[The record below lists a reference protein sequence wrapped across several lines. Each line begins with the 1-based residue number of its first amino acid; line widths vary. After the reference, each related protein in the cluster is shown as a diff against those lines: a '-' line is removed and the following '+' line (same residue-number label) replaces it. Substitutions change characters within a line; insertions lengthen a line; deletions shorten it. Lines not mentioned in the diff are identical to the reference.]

1 MLLFVFGPPK
11 QDTQDLSS
19 PTRGGTSGPL
29 CWECGVIT
37 TGPPG
42 KSLHFSFFKQERMS
56 IHTQKSLSGN
66 SSGLD
71 FENSYLIFFKQIF
84 SFTFYEQ
91 WILVFQLEKLDK
103 HVLLK

>member
-1 MLLFVFGPPK
+1 
-11 QDTQDLSS
+11 
-19 PTRGGTSGPL
+19 
-29 CWECGVIT
+29 
-37 TGPPG
+37 
-42 KSLHFSFFKQERMS
+42 MS